1 MSGPPSMTPCIV
13 VVTYLQKL
21 ANQFGTATSVNTF
34 PLRTNLEF
42 SMRYL
47 LSLAA
52 LSLLAPAFA
61 ADAPTIAAKP
71 YPLKI
76 CIISGD
82 ELGDHGEPMSKV
94 YEGQEVKFCCK
105 PCIKK
110 FDKDVAG
117 NLKKIAEKTA
127 GKAAK

>member
-1 MSGPPSMTPCIV
+1 
-13 VVTYLQKL
+13 
-21 ANQFGTATSVNTF
+21 
-34 PLRTNLEF
+34 
-42 SMRYL
+42 MRYL
-47 LSLAA
+47 LILAA
-52 LSLLAPAFA
+52 LTFFAPAFA
-61 ADAPTIAAKP
+61 ADTAAAAKP

-82 ELGDHGEPMSKV
+82 ELGGHGEPVSKV

-117 NLKKIAEKTA
+117 NLKKIAD
-127 GKAAK
+127 KAAEKPAK

>member
-1 MSGPPSMTPCIV
+1 
-13 VVTYLQKL
+13 
-21 ANQFGTATSVNTF
+21 
-34 PLRTNLEF
+34 
-42 SMRYL
+42 MRYL

-52 LSLLAPAFA
+52 FALFAPAFA
-61 ADAPTIAAKP
+61 ADALAAGVKP

-76 CIISGD
+76 CIISDD
-82 ELGDHGEPMSKV
+82 ELGGHGEPISKV

-117 NLKKIAEKTA
+117 NLKKIAEKA
-127 GKAAK
+127 GK

>member
-1 MSGPPSMTPCIV
+1 
-13 VVTYLQKL
+13 
-21 ANQFGTATSVNTF
+21 
-34 PLRTNLEF
+34 
-42 SMRYL
+42 MRYL
-47 LSLAA
+47 LTLAA
-52 LSLLAPAFA
+52 LTFLAPAFA
-61 ADAPTIAAKP
+61 ADAPAAAAAKP

-82 ELGDHGEPMSKV
+82 ELGGHGEPVSKV

-117 NLKKIAEKTA
+117 NLKKIADKA
-127 GKAAK
+127 ADKAAK

>member
-1 MSGPPSMTPCIV
+1 
-13 VVTYLQKL
+13 
-21 ANQFGTATSVNTF
+21 
-34 PLRTNLEF
+34 
-42 SMRYL
+42 MRYL

-52 LSLLAPAFA
+52 FALFAPAFA
-61 ADAPTIAAKP
+61 ADALPAGVKP

-76 CIISGD
+76 CIISDD
-82 ELGDHGEPMSKV
+82 ELGGHGEPISKV

-117 NLKKIAEKTA
+117 NLKKIAEKA
-127 GKAAK
+127 GK

>member
-1 MSGPPSMTPCIV
+1 
-13 VVTYLQKL
+13 
-21 ANQFGTATSVNTF
+21 
-34 PLRTNLEF
+34 
-42 SMRYL
+42 MRYL
-47 LSLAA
+47 LTLAA
-52 LSLLAPAFA
+52 LSFLAPAVA
-61 ADAPTIAAKP
+61 ADAPPAAKP

-82 ELGDHGEPMSKV
+82 ELGGHGEPVSKV

-117 NLKKIAEKTA
+117 NLKKIADKA
-127 GKAAK
+127 GK

>member
-1 MSGPPSMTPCIV
+1 
-13 VVTYLQKL
+13 
-21 ANQFGTATSVNTF
+21 
-34 PLRTNLEF
+34 
-42 SMRYL
+42 MRHL

-52 LSLLAPAFA
+52 LAFLSPVFA
-61 ADAPTIAAKP
+61 ADAAKPDAAKPDAAKP

-82 ELGDHGEPMSKV
+82 ELGGHGEPVTRV

-117 NLKKIAEKTA
+117 NLKKIADQA
-127 GKAAK
+127 GK

>member
-1 MSGPPSMTPCIV
+1 
-13 VVTYLQKL
+13 
-21 ANQFGTATSVNTF
+21 
-34 PLRTNLEF
+34 
-42 SMRYL
+42 MRHL

-52 LSLLAPAFA
+52 LAFLSPAFA
-61 ADAPTIAAKP
+61 ADAAKPDAAKP

-82 ELGDHGEPMSKV
+82 ELGGHGEPVSRV

-110 FDKDVAG
+110 FEKDVAG
-117 NLKKIAEKTA
+117 NLKKIAEKA
-127 GKAAK
+127 GK

>member
-1 MSGPPSMTPCIV
+1 
-13 VVTYLQKL
+13 
-21 ANQFGTATSVNTF
+21 
-34 PLRTNLEF
+34 
-42 SMRYL
+42 MRYL

-52 LSLLAPAFA
+52 LTFLAPAFTADPPA
-61 ADAPTIAAKP
+61 AAAKP

-82 ELGDHGEPMSKV
+82 ELGGHGEPVSKV

-110 FDKDVAG
+110 FDKDIPG
-117 NLKKIAEKTA
+117 NLKKIAD
-127 GKAAK
+127 KAAEKPAK

>member
-1 MSGPPSMTPCIV
+1 
-13 VVTYLQKL
+13 
-21 ANQFGTATSVNTF
+21 
-34 PLRTNLEF
+34 
-42 SMRYL
+42 MRYL
-47 LSLAA
+47 LTLASLAF
-52 LSLLAPAFA
+52 LAPAFA
-61 ADAPTIAAKP
+61 ADAPPAAVKP

-82 ELGDHGEPMSKV
+82 ELGGHGEPASKV

-117 NLKKIAEKTA
+117 NLKKIAEKA
-127 GKAAK
+127 GK